1 MKKTHFLLFFL
12 TACLSF
18 NLANSQRKSKVK
30 KSYPKEIDLGAFEF
44 RNVGPA
50 FLSGRIADI
59 AIHPSN
65 DNIWCVAV
73 GSAGVWKTKNSGTTW
88 DPIFDEQKSYSIG
101 CITVDS
107 LNPEII
113 WVGTGENVGGR
124 HVGYGDGVYKS
135 IDDGKTWVNMGLKS
149 SEHISKIIVHP
160 ENSDI
165 VWVAS
170 QGPLWKK
177 GGQRGLFK
185 TTNGGKTWKRT
196 LGNSEWTGV
205 TDLMIDP
212 RNPDVLYAATWDRHR
227 TVAAYLGGGPGSG
240 IHRSLDGGET
250 WSQLSNG
257 LPYPNKNFSIDQEDE
272 KDEEIIYSN
281 IGKIGLAISPQN
293 PDVIYAALELDRRT
307 GALYRSENRG
317 GSWEK
322 MSDVFL
328 AYGTGPHYYQE
339 LYASPHKFD
348 RLYLV
353 NVRVQTSE
361 DGGKTFTQLKESK
374 KHSDNH
380 SIIFKK
386 DDPDYIMIGTDA
398 GIYETFDLA
407 ENWRYIKNLP
417 LTQFYKVAVND
428 AKPFYHIFGGTQD
441 NGSAGGPSATDER
454 EGISNRNWYKI
465 LGADGHQTAT
475 DPEFNNIVYAET
487 QQGGLHRVDLITGET
502 LFVQPQAGE
511 GDPHERFNWD
521 APILVSPHDP
531 ATLYFGSYR
540 VWKSE
545 TRGDDWTPISGDL
558 TRNEERITLPIMGRK
573 QSWDN
578 PWDISAM
585 STYNTITSLSE
596 SPLKKGLIYA
606 GTDDGFIQVTSNG
619 GENWT
624 KIPVT
629 QLGLPKR
636 TFVNDIKAD
645 LHDVNTVYVCLDN
658 HKEGD
663 FNPYI
668 FKSTDQGKTWKSI
681 SSNLP
686 KRTLIWRLVQ
696 DPIAKNLFFA
706 ATEFGIYTSLNSG
719 VSWQKIPGTPN
730 SSFRDL
736 VIQKRENDLV
746 VASFGRGFYV
756 LDDFSALREMIPENL
771 NKTGTLFKPRPA
783 KWYVPRSKV
792 GNTGADY
799 YFAKNPKF
807 GAVFTYHLSKN
818 YSTQKETRKQ
828 REKSLNKR
836 LQNITFPGWNKVDK
850 EINEQKAKIWLS
862 ISDMNGNIIRNIS
875 KTARKGSHRIAWDL
889 RHPSNR
895 SIGSNSG
902 RRSNS
907 GPIAIPG
914 NYNATLYLDNNGEIS
929 KLDGPIEFEVKP
941 IREGVLKGVSYQ
953 EYNSYKNDLSALQN
967 QLYEV
972 NDLLNQSLG
981 KLSSFKKALSR
992 IKINPGE
999 LNSKIFK
1006 LENTIRDINLEING
1020 SDAKKQI
1027 GEKRAPTVQNR
1038 LSVAQRGL
1046 STTYGP
1052 TMLHKKSMSIAIKAI
1067 KSIKPKI
1074 EKIYNVEILEIN
1086 NELIKAG
1093 SPYLNIK

>member
-12 TACLSF
+12 TVCLSF
-18 NLANSQRKSKVK
+18 NFANSQRKSKVK

-65 DNIWCVAV
+65 DNIWYVAV

-545 TRGDDWTPISGDL
+545 TRGDDWTAISGDL

-746 VASFGRGFYV
+746 AASFGRGFYV

-914 NYNATLYLDNNGEIS
+914 NYNATLYLDNNGKIS
-929 KLDGPIEFEVKP
+929 KLDGPIDFEVKP

-1067 KSIKPKI
+1067 KSIKSKI
-1074 EKIYNVEILEIN
+1074 EKIYNVEIPEIN